1 VEGRG
6 REATSNLDHAAPR
19 QGCVPP
25 ACELHLA
32 NYLLSVQMH
41 RPKHKVEVYTSVQVH
56 MREVA
61 GLEQFPILTC
71 I

>member
-1 VEGRG
+1 MKGRG
-6 REATSNLDHAAPR
+6 RQATSNLDHAVPR

-25 ACELHLA
+25 LCEVHLV

-41 RPKHKVEVYTSVQVH
+41 ENKVEVHTSVQVH
-56 MREVA
+56 TRGVA

-71 I
+71 V